1 MAKIWQ
7 FEGMKTP
14 EDLFGELFKLGD
26 AWTIERVTFVEG
38 KGLLELY
45 VRETPKLWE
54 VERCPHDGSSGVVCY
69 DHVGEVRWRHLNVFG
84 KEAEIVCNLPRGRCP
99 KCGKVWRVTPPWEGR
114 AKHFTKE
121 FEAFALTLMREM
133 PVKKAADILGEQ
145 DTRMWRILQA
155 YVDEAYAAVDMSD
168 VYCVGVDEMSRAK
181 GQRYLTVFADLMKKA
196 VLFATPGK
204 DSATWGEFVTSL
216 AAHNGHPHALTSV
229 SMDMSQ
235 AYAKGV
241 RENCRNAKIV
251 YDKFHVIA
259 HANDAV
265 DWVRRDET
273 RSGRAAAREAL
284 AKSRWIWLK
293 NPENLTEKEQKRL
306 SRIDQEMLQTARAY
320 QMRLALQEIYE
331 LNDVVVATQRF
342 AEWCRWV
349 REESGKEGHWFLK
362 HMTKVADL
370 IESHLKGI
378 LAHWDHGVT
387 NAFKEGL
394 NSVFSA
400 VRRKAR
406 GYRTIRNM
414 IAMLYFVAG
423 KLPSPAMLIHWK

>member
-1 MAKIWQ
+1 
-7 FEGMKTP
+7 
-14 EDLFGELFKLGD
+14 
-26 AWTIERVTFVEG
+26 
-38 KGLLELY
+38 
-45 VRETPKLWE
+45 
-54 VERCPHDGSSGVVCY
+54 
-69 DHVGEVRWRHLNVFG
+69 
-84 KEAEIVCNLPRGRCP
+84 
-99 KCGKVWRVTPPWEGR
+99 
-114 AKHFTKE
+114 
-121 FEAFALTLMREM
+121 
-133 PVKKAADILGEQ
+133 
-145 DTRMWRILQA
+145 
-155 YVDEAYAAVDMSD
+155 
-168 VYCVGVDEMSRAK
+168 
-181 GQRYLTVFADLMKKA
+181 MKKA

-235 AYAKGV
+235 AYVKGV